1 MLVFFTIFSFILFA
15 RASSFLFG
23 YELLNIDESQMIA
36 NAIRLQ
42 LNGFNIFEFDG
53 TSSGFLNSLILTWPS
68 LLGLDITFLSTRLTA
83 LILISLTLYFCFLYL
98 RFEVNK
104 LISFLIIS
112 PALLL
117 FSLTNDPDYQHYS
130 SELLSTLFIIITLY
144 GFRSYIETNKIYSLL
159 VGLFLLGLV
168 IFSKTQIIPTAIILC
183 FSISLYF
190 LWKKN
195 YFMILKNLLIFFGPI
210 AIIIFSYFLAG
221 YLKDYYINY
230 FEFSKAVVSKYSL
243 GENINPKNVITEN
256 VSTKSKIFDHLLLN
270 SVFHYFYL
278 KIILTFYL
286 FLLMLSFKKT
296 KNIFNYS
303 FFLIIICII
312 SVLMSI
318 IITGAI
324 YRHYFIPLVPLTAL
338 FVGSIFTMVANILSR
353 SFIFKIPI
361 YFFFIIFVASFLFEN
376 KKFYA
381 QRYEKNQFNFQKINL
396 NSPKVL
402 DYLGVQKGNIYIWG
416 WAPQWY
422 VFSYLF
428 PSDRA
433 TISQKN
439 IENYSNKEYF
449 NSRLIQ
455 DLEDNKPNIIIDF
468 VKPKS
473 FLYTNP
479 ELGINNSPLKNLI
492 KKEYVKLENYNPE
505 CPDIYLKSK
514 DFEELDKKIIDF
526 KIDNNLVKNRLND
539 FSITE
544 TICDDGVIFN
554 ENFPDEINLDLDPKF
569 TPKKLLVLAS
579 KFNKKNVELKIR
591 FQNVKNKIYTKNI
604 LLNKYPYW
612 TEIILE
618 ENKSSTSKIIFDI
631 SELKKMRY
639 GINEIKIF
647 R

>member
-23 YELLNIDESQMIA
+23 YELLNIDESQMMA

-68 LLGLDITFLSTRLTA
+68 LLGLDITFLSTRFTA

-104 LISFLIIS
+104 LISFLIIL

-159 VGLFLLGLV
+159 IGLFLLGLI

-183 FSISLYF
+183 FLISLYF
-190 LWKKN
+190 LWRKN
-195 YFMILKNLLIFFGPI
+195 YFMIFKNLLIFFAPI

-296 KNIFNYS
+296 KKIFNYS
-303 FFLIIICII
+303 FFLIVICII

-318 IITGAI
+318 VITGAI
-324 YRHYFIPLVPLTAL
+324 YRHYFIPLVPLTTL
-338 FVGSIFTMVANILSR
+338 FVGSIFTMVANILGR

-361 YFFFIIFVASFLFEN
+361 YFFFIIFVTSFLFEN

-422 VFSYLF
+422 VLSYLF

-449 NSRLIQ
+449 NSRLIK

-479 ELGINNSPLKNLI
+479 ELGIKNSPLKNLI

-505 CPDIYLKSK
+505 CPDIYLKNK
-514 DFEELDKKIIDF
+514 DFEELDKKIINF

-554 ENFPDEINLDLDPKF
+554 KNFPDEINLDLDPKF

-618 ENKSSTSKIIFDI
+618 ENKSSISRIIFDI
-631 SELKKMRY
+631 SQLKKMRY

-647 R
+647 N

>member
-23 YELLNIDESQMIA
+23 YELLNIDESQMMA

-68 LLGLDITFLSTRLTA
+68 LLGLDITYLSTRFTA

-159 VGLFLLGLV
+159 IGLFLLGLV

-195 YFMILKNLLIFFGPI
+195 YFMIFKNLLIFFGPI

-296 KNIFNYS
+296 NKIFNYS

-338 FVGSIFTMVANILSR
+338 FVGSIFTMVANILGR

-449 NSRLIQ
+449 NSRLIK

-492 KKEYVKLENYNPE
+492 KKKYVKLENYNLE

-647 R
+647 K

>member
-104 LISFLIIS
+104 IISFLIIL

-144 GFRSYIETNKIYSLL
+144 GFRSYIETKRINFLL
-159 VGLFLLGLV
+159 IGMFLLGLV
-168 IFSKTQIIPTAIILC
+168 IFSKTQIIPTATILC

-195 YFMILKNLLIFFGPI
+195 YFMTFKNLLIFFLPI

-243 GENINPKNVITEN
+243 GENISPKNVITEN

-286 FLLMLSFKKT
+286 FVLLLSFKKT
-296 KNIFNYS
+296 KKIFNYS

-318 IITGAI
+318 VITGAI
-324 YRHYFIPLVPLTAL
+324 YRHYFIPLVPLTIL
-338 FVGSIFTMVANILSR
+338 FVGSIFTMVANILGR

-361 YFFFIIFVASFLFEN
+361 YFFFIIFVTSFLFEN

-396 NSPKVL
+396 NSPKVFN
-402 DYLGVQKGNIYIWG
+402 YLGVEKGNIYIWG
-416 WAPQWY
+416 WAPHWY
-422 VFSYLF
+422 VLSYLF

-505 CPDIYLKSK
+505 CPDIYLKNK

-554 ENFPDEINLDLDPKF
+554 KNFPDEINLDLDPKF

-591 FQNVKNKIYTKNI
+591 FQNAKNKIYTKNI

-618 ENKSSTSKIIFDI
+618 EDKPSISKIIFDI
-631 SELKKMRY
+631 TQLKKMRY

-647 R
+647 N

>member
-23 YELLNIDESQMIA
+23 YELLNIDESQMMA

-68 LLGLDITFLSTRLTA
+68 LLGLDITFLSTRFTA

-104 LISFLIIS
+104 LISFLIIL

-159 VGLFLLGLV
+159 IGLFLLGLI

-183 FSISLYF
+183 FLISLYF
-190 LWKKN
+190 LWRKN
-195 YFMILKNLLIFFGPI
+195 YFMIFKNLLIFFAPI

-296 KNIFNYS
+296 KKIFNYS
-303 FFLIIICII
+303 FFLIVICII

-318 IITGAI
+318 VITGAI
-324 YRHYFIPLVPLTAL
+324 YRHYFIPLVPLTTL
-338 FVGSIFTMVANILSR
+338 FVGSIFTMVANILGR

-361 YFFFIIFVASFLFEN
+361 YFFFIIFVTSFLFEN

-422 VFSYLF
+422 VLSYLF

-449 NSRLIQ
+449 NSRLIK

-479 ELGINNSPLKNLI
+479 EFGIKNSPLKNLI

-505 CPDIYLKSK
+505 CPDIYLKNK
-514 DFEELDKKIIDF
+514 DFEELDKKIINF

-554 ENFPDEINLDLDPKF
+554 KNFPDEINLDLDPKF

-618 ENKSSTSKIIFDI
+618 ENKSSISRIIFDI
-631 SELKKMRY
+631 SQLKKMRY

-647 R
+647 N

>member
-68 LLGLDITFLSTRLTA
+68 LLGLDITYLSTRFTA

-303 FFLIIICII
+303 FFLIIISII

-439 IENYSNKEYF
+439 IENYSNKDYF
-449 NSRLIQ
+449 NSRLIK
-455 DLEDNKPNIIIDF
+455 DLEDYKPNIIIDF

-492 KKEYVKLENYNPE
+492 KKKYVKLENYNPE

>member
-23 YELLNIDESQMIA
+23 YELLNIDESQMMA

-68 LLGLDITFLSTRLTA
+68 LLGLDITFLSTRFTA

-104 LISFLIIS
+104 LISFLIIL

-159 VGLFLLGLV
+159 IGLFLLGLI

-183 FSISLYF
+183 FLISLYF
-190 LWKKN
+190 LWRKN
-195 YFMILKNLLIFFGPI
+195 YFMIFKNLLIFFAPI

-243 GENINPKNVITEN
+243 GENISPKNVITEN

-296 KNIFNYS
+296 KKIFNYS
-303 FFLIIICII
+303 FFLIVICII

-318 IITGAI
+318 VITGAI
-324 YRHYFIPLVPLTAL
+324 YRHYFIPLVPLTTL
-338 FVGSIFTMVANILSR
+338 FVGSIFTMVANILGR

-361 YFFFIIFVASFLFEN
+361 YFFFIIFVTSFLFEN

-422 VFSYLF
+422 VLSYLF

-449 NSRLIQ
+449 NSRLIK

-479 ELGINNSPLKNLI
+479 EFGIKNSPLKNLI

-505 CPDIYLKSK
+505 CPDIYLKNK
-514 DFEELDKKIIDF
+514 DFEELDKKIINF

-554 ENFPDEINLDLDPKF
+554 KNFPDEINLDLDPKF

-618 ENKSSTSKIIFDI
+618 ENKSSISRIIFDI
-631 SELKKMRY
+631 SQLKKMRY

-647 R
+647 N

>member
-68 LLGLDITFLSTRLTA
+68 LLGLDITFLSTRFTA

-104 LISFLIIS
+104 LISFLIIL

-159 VGLFLLGLV
+159 IGLFLLGLI

-183 FSISLYF
+183 FLVSLYF

-195 YFMILKNLLIFFGPI
+195 YFMIFKNLLIFFAPI

-296 KNIFNYS
+296 KKIFNYS
-303 FFLIIICII
+303 FFLIVICII

-318 IITGAI
+318 VITGAI
-324 YRHYFIPLVPLTAL
+324 YRHYFIPLVPLTTL
-338 FVGSIFTMVANILSR
+338 FVGSIFTMVANILGR

-361 YFFFIIFVASFLFEN
+361 YFFFIIFVTSFLFEN

-422 VFSYLF
+422 VLSYLF

-449 NSRLIQ
+449 NSRLIK

-479 ELGINNSPLKNLI
+479 ELGIKNSPLKNLI

-505 CPDIYLKSK
+505 CPDIYLKNK
-514 DFEELDKKIIDF
+514 DFEELDKKIINF

-554 ENFPDEINLDLDPKF
+554 KNFPDEINLDLDPKF

-618 ENKSSTSKIIFDI
+618 ENKSSISRIIFDI
-631 SELKKMRY
+631 SQLKKMRY

-647 R
+647 N

>member
-68 LLGLDITFLSTRLTA
+68 LLGLDITYLSTRFTA

-439 IENYSNKEYF
+439 IENYSNKDYF
-449 NSRLIQ
+449 NSRLIK
-455 DLEDNKPNIIIDF
+455 DLEDYKPNIIIDF

-492 KKEYVKLENYNPE
+492 KKKYVKLENYNPE

>member
-23 YELLNIDESQMIA
+23 YELLNIDESQMMA

-68 LLGLDITFLSTRLTA
+68 LLGLDITFLSTRFTA

-104 LISFLIIS
+104 LISFLIIL

-159 VGLFLLGLV
+159 IGLFLLGLI

-183 FSISLYF
+183 FLVSLYF

-195 YFMILKNLLIFFGPI
+195 YFMIFKNLLIFFAPI

-296 KNIFNYS
+296 KKIFNYS
-303 FFLIIICII
+303 FFLIVICII

-318 IITGAI
+318 VITGAI
-324 YRHYFIPLVPLTAL
+324 YRHYFIPLVPLTTL
-338 FVGSIFTMVANILSR
+338 FVGSIFTMVANILGR

-361 YFFFIIFVASFLFEN
+361 YFFFIIFVTSFLFEN

-422 VFSYLF
+422 VLSYLF

-449 NSRLIQ
+449 NSRLIK

-479 ELGINNSPLKNLI
+479 ELGIKNSPLKNLI

-505 CPDIYLKSK
+505 CPDIYLKNK
-514 DFEELDKKIIDF
+514 DFEELDKKIINF

-554 ENFPDEINLDLDPKF
+554 KNFPDEINLDLDPKF

-618 ENKSSTSKIIFDI
+618 ENKSSISRIIFDI
-631 SELKKMRY
+631 SQLKKMRY

-647 R
+647 N

>member
-23 YELLNIDESQMIA
+23 YELLNIDESQMMA

-68 LLGLDITFLSTRLTA
+68 LLGLDITYLSTRFTA

-159 VGLFLLGLV
+159 IGLFLLGLV

-303 FFLIIICII
+303 FFLIIISII

-449 NSRLIQ
+449 NSRLIK

-492 KKEYVKLENYNPE
+492 KKKYVKLENYNPE

-647 R
+647 K

>member
-68 LLGLDITFLSTRLTA
+68 LLGLDITFLSTRFTA

-104 LISFLIIS
+104 LISFLIIL

-159 VGLFLLGLV
+159 IGLFLLGLI

-183 FSISLYF
+183 FLISLYF
-190 LWKKN
+190 LWRKN
-195 YFMILKNLLIFFGPI
+195 YFMIFKNLLIFFAPI

-296 KNIFNYS
+296 KKIFNYS
-303 FFLIIICII
+303 FFLIVICII

-318 IITGAI
+318 VITGAI
-324 YRHYFIPLVPLTAL
+324 YRHYFIPLVPLTTL
-338 FVGSIFTMVANILSR
+338 FVGSIFTMVANILGR

-361 YFFFIIFVASFLFEN
+361 YFFFIIFVTSFLFEN

-422 VFSYLF
+422 VLSYLF

-449 NSRLIQ
+449 NSRLIK

-479 ELGINNSPLKNLI
+479 ELGIKNSPLKNLI

-505 CPDIYLKSK
+505 CPDIYLKNK
-514 DFEELDKKIIDF
+514 DFEELDKKIINF

-554 ENFPDEINLDLDPKF
+554 KNFPDEINLDLDPKF

-618 ENKSSTSKIIFDI
+618 ENKSSISRIIFDI
-631 SELKKMRY
+631 SQLKKMRY

-647 R
+647 N